1 VAGPPTVAEVV
12 DLVVR
17 MEDDAQRRISLD
29 GFPDQFFRAAVEEE
43 LVAQDGIFVFAQI
56 VGDAVNEGLLG
67 YRRERAGAHLRP
79 VGAPWTDREFQAR
92 SGYYST
98 LSGQQMAA
106 LFRERRSRVTETPQP
121 DGPTA
126 APSPRRDVFV
136 SHATEDKE
144 AVARPLALEL
154 RQRGLS
160 IWFDEYELVLGD
172 SLREKI
178 DEGLRDAR
186 IGVVILSPSFFAK
199 RWTQWELN
207 GLVTRLMAGER
218 NVIVPIWYDVNAEAV
233 REYSPALAD
242 LVAARASEGV
252 ASISDKIERVLRQV
266 EARPQ
271 DVDSLLESERSTGS
285 EDVTTAAAS
294 GLAAAREVEYLT
306 EDMRRWIRDRDRVL
320 QAAVAR
326 TREEMNA
333 RGAFHSSIHLAA
345 QAEVRHQALHEY
357 RDEISRKR
365 RRYRELR
372 DDAIEDSAFP
382 RFELDDASRETLA
395 GWRAPVTLPGMDQGL
410 SVDDPTDPALEP
422 DLREFERRGDR
433 PEDNR

>member
-1 VAGPPTVAEVV
+1 
-12 DLVVR
+12 
-17 MEDDAQRRISLD
+17 MEDDAERRVSLD
-29 GFPDQFFRAAVEEE
+29 SFPDQFLRAAVEEE

-56 VGDAVNEGLLG
+56 VGDAVNQGLLG
-67 YRRERAGAHLRP
+67 YRREHAGARLRP

-98 LSGQQMAA
+98 LAGQQMAA

-121 DGPTA
+121 AFPA
-126 APSPRRDVFV
+126 AGRSPRRDVFV

-144 AVARPLALEL
+144 AIARPLALEL

-160 IWFDEYELVLGD
+160 VWFDEYELVLGD
-172 SLREKI
+172 SLRQKI
-178 DEGLRDAR
+178 DEGLRHAR

-207 GLVTRLMAGER
+207 GLVARLMAGER
-218 NVIVPIWYDVNAEAV
+218 NVVVPIWHEVNAEAV
-233 REYSPALAD
+233 REYSPSLAD
-242 LVAARASEGV
+242 LVAARSTEGV
-252 ASISDKIERVLRQV
+252 ASISDKIEQVLRQFEGRPREVNSPV
-266 EARPQ
+266 EP
-271 DVDSLLESERSTGS
+271 DRSTGRGAA
-285 EDVTTAAAS
+285 TTMAPS
-294 GLAAAREVEYLT
+294 GPAAAREVEYLT

-333 RGAFHSSIHLAA
+333 RRVFYSSIHLAA

-357 RDEISRKR
+357 RDEVSRKR

-372 DDAIEDSAFP
+372 DDAIDDSAFP
-382 RFELDDASRETLA
+382 RFELDDASRDTLA
-395 GWRAPVTLPGMDQGL
+395 GWRAPVTLPGMDQAL
-410 SVDDPTDPALEP
+410 SVDDPTDPGLEP
-422 DLREFERRGDR
+422 DLREFERRGDG

>member
-1 VAGPPTVAEVV
+1 
-12 DLVVR
+12 

-29 GFPDQFFRAAVEEE
+29 SFPDQFFRAAVEEE

-67 YRRERAGAHLRP
+67 YRREHAGAHLRP
-79 VGAPWTDREFQAR
+79 AGAPWTDREFQAR

-121 DGPTA
+121 DVPTA

-144 AVARPLALEL
+144 ALARPLALEL

-178 DEGLRDAR
+178 DEGLRHAR

-207 GLVTRLMAGER
+207 GFLARLMAGER
-218 NVIVPIWYDVNAEAV
+218 NVVLPIWHEVNAEAV

-242 LVAARASEGV
+242 LVAARSSEGV
-252 ASISDKIERVLRQV
+252 ASISEKIEQVLRQV
-266 EARPQ
+266 EARSQ
-271 DVDSLLESERSTGS
+271 KADSPLESGRSTGP
-285 EDVTTAAAS
+285 EPAATTAPL
-294 GLAAAREVEYLT
+294 GLSTAREGGVS
-306 EDMRRWIRDRDRVL
+306 RRGHAPMDSRSRSHPPSC
-320 QAAVAR
+320 
-326 TREEMNA
+326 TGTNA
-333 RGAFHSSIHLAA
+333 RG
-345 QAEVRHQALHEY
+345 
-357 RDEISRKR
+357 DER
-365 RRYRELR
+365 
-372 DDAIEDSAFP
+372 P
-382 RFELDDASRETLA
+382 RCVPQQQSPCGA
-395 GWRAPVTLPGMDQGL
+395 G
-410 SVDDPTDPALEP
+410 
-422 DLREFERRGDR
+422 
-433 PEDNR
+433 